1 MRMRALSFLAASA
14 LAATA
19 WFGTASA
26 APAPTARAASPGA
39 TAAAAAAGPMWAT
52 QLQFDDNGTAWSQ
65 AGFAALK
72 AKGLTTAEI
81 DMPWGTIEPS
91 QGGFSFTELDQEL
104 ANASAAGIKLIP
116 IFWYSGW
123 GGSPAPWVTGREVDS
138 SGASSPAPVW
148 WDPTYQPA
156 YFDYV
161 TKTVAHI
168 AANAGYGGS
177 ILDYGF
183 LDAQWDINGGA
194 SGWAQADVNEFH
206 NTYLPNT
213 YGTIAAFNSK
223 YQTSYASFSA
233 VPAAAIGQ
241 NLWGVYQAFRAW
253 SVQDTYGRLTA
264 AVRGVT
270 ASTPLYY
277 YFGGHFGNAVNYANI
292 PDIFFALAKQ
302 YTATVIVDA
311 AQSPGLA
318 LTFGSLAR
326 AYGVP
331 LAQEWTA
338 PSDSTQLAAQ
348 AVQWLANYGMGL
360 PEGGGE
366 DFFIHDGTQ
375 KDVVGWPIYTS
386 WVSTLQGIS
395 GAYPQQPVAVYMDF
409 SQAYGNTGGGAV
421 GSMEDAISNLWNGY
435 QAGFA
440 VVTSQEVANGT
451 VQLSSYKAVLPMN
464 GTDAN
469 ISAYQSAGGTVL
481 SNGSQMA
488 TYAPAYASLANSGV
502 LQVVPDVAASKTS
515 ATVTLADVTSGTAYN
530 AKLTFN
536 LAGLGMTAGSYHVV
550 DAGGNAVSQAAVT
563 GGICTAPNIQAAQ
576 LVQWNIVAGAAPAGT
591 PVPAACGSSGGM
603 PVISLRAHANND
615 IVTAENAGAA
625 SLIANRTAIGTWE
638 QFDLI
643 NNSDGSVSFRAHA
656 NGDVVTA
663 DNAGAAPLIAN
674 RTAIGPWEE
683 FDLIHNGDG
692 SVSLRA
698 HADGDIVTA
707 DNAGASPLIA
717 NRTAIGPW
725 EEFDLI
731 ND

>member
-1 MRMRALSFLAASA
+1 MRMRALSFLAACA
-14 LAATA
+14 LAATP
-19 WFGTASA
+19 WLGTASA
-26 APAPTARAASPGA
+26 APAQAAQTTPA
-39 TAAAAAAGPMWAT
+39 VAAAGPMWAT

-65 AGFAALK
+65 ASFAALK
-72 AKGLTTAEI
+72 AKGLTSAEI

-91 QGGFSFTELDQEL
+91 QNSFSFTELDQEL

-123 GGSPAPWVTGREVDS
+123 GGSPASWVTGREVDS

-148 WDPTYQPA
+148 WDPVYQPA

-168 AANAGYGGS
+168 AGSAGYGGS

-194 SGWAQADVNEFH
+194 SGWAQADLDEFH
-206 NTYLPNT
+206 STYLPNT

-223 YQTSYASFSA
+223 YQTSYANFSA
-233 VPAAAIGQ
+233 VPAAAVGQ
-241 NLWGVYQAFRAW
+241 PLWGVYQAFRAW

-264 AVRGVT
+264 AVRAVT

-292 PDIFFALAKQ
+292 PDIFFSLAKQ

-318 LTFGSLAR
+318 LTFGALAR

-338 PSDSTQLAAQ
+338 PSDSTQLSAQ
-348 AVQWLANYGMGL
+348 AVQWLSNYAMGL

-386 WVSTLQGIS
+386 WVPTLRTIT

-409 SQAYGNTGGGAV
+409 SQAYGNTSGGAV
-421 GSMEDAISNLWNGY
+421 NAMEDAISSLWDGY

-440 VVTSQEVANGT
+440 VVTSQEVADGT
-451 VQLSSYKAVLPMN
+451 VKLSAYKAILPMN
-464 GTDAN
+464 GPDAN
-469 ISAYQSAGGTVL
+469 VSAYQAAGGTVL
-481 SNGSQMA
+481 SNGSQLA
-488 TYAPAYASLANSGV
+488 SYAPAYATLANSGV
-502 LQVVPDVAASKTS
+502 LQVVPAVAASGTS

-530 AKLTFN
+530 AAVTFHF
-536 LAGLGMTAGSYHVV
+536 AGLGMTAGSYHVV
-550 DAGGNAVSQAAVT
+550 DAGGNTVPQAAVS
-563 GGICTAPNIQAAQ
+563 GGICTAPNISAAQ

-591 PVPAACGSSGGM
+591 PVPAACGGSSGT
-603 PVISLRAHANND
+603 PVISLRAHANGD
-615 IVTAENAGAA
+615 IVTADNAGAA
-625 SLIANRTAIGTWE
+625 PLIANRTAIGTWE

-643 NNSDGSVSFRAHA
+643 TDSDGSVSFRAHANGDIVTAENAGASSLIANRTAIGPWEEFDLIHNSDGSVSFRAHA
-656 NGDVVTA
+656 NGDIVTA
-663 DNAGAAPLIAN
+663 ENAGAAPLIAN

-683 FDLIHNGDG
+683 FDLI
-692 SVSLRA
+692 
-698 HADGDIVTA
+698 
-707 DNAGASPLIA
+707 
-717 NRTAIGPW
+717 
-725 EEFDLI
+725 

>member
-1 MRMRALSFLAASA
+1 MKMRALSFLAAGT
-14 LAATA
+14 LAAVA
-19 WFGTASA
+19 GLGTASA
-26 APAPTARAASPGA
+26 APAPSA
-39 TAAAAAAGPMWAT
+39 TAAAAPSPMWAT
-52 QLQFDDNGTAWSQ
+52 QLQFDNNGTAWSQ
-65 AGFAALK
+65 ASFAALK

-91 QGGFSFTELDQEL
+91 KGSFSFTELDQEL

-116 IFWYSGW
+116 IFWSSGW
-123 GGSPAPWVTGREVDS
+123 GGSPASWVTGREADS
-138 SGASSPAPVW
+138 TGASSPAPVW
-148 WDPTYQPA
+148 WDPVNQPA

-161 TKTVAHI
+161 TKTVSHI

-194 SGWAQADVNEFH
+194 SGWAPADIAEFH
-206 NTYLPNT
+206 TTYLPNT
-213 YGTIAAFNSK
+213 YGTVAAFNSK

-241 NLWGVYQAFRAW
+241 PLWGVYQAFRAW

-264 AVRGVT
+264 AVRAVT

-292 PDIFFALAKQ
+292 PDIFFSLAKQ
-302 YTATVIVDA
+302 YSATVIVDA

-338 PSDSTQLAAQ
+338 PSDSTQLSAQ
-348 AVQWLANYGMGL
+348 AVQWMANYAMGL

-386 WVSTLQGIS
+386 WLPSMQRIS
-395 GAYPQQPVAVYMDF
+395 GSYPQQPVAVYMDF

-451 VQLSSYKAVLPMN
+451 VKLSSYKAILPMN

-469 ISAYQSAGGTVL
+469 LSAYQAAGGTLL

-488 TYAPAYASLANSGV
+488 SYSSAYATLANTGV
-502 LQVVPDVAASKTS
+502 LQVVPAVAASGTG
-515 ATVTLADVTSGTAYN
+515 ATVTLADITSGTAYN
-530 AKLTFN
+530 AAVTFKF
-536 LAGLGMTAGSYHVV
+536 AGLGLAAGSYHVT
-550 DAGGNAVSQAAVT
+550 DASGNAVPQNPVS
-563 GGICTAPNIQAAQ
+563 GGICTAPNIQPAQ

-591 PVPAACGSSGGM
+591 PVPAACGGSAS
-603 PVISLRAHANND
+603 PVISLRAHANN
-615 IVTAENAGAA
+615 
-625 SLIANRTAIGTWE
+625 
-638 QFDLI
+638 
-643 NNSDGSVSFRAHA
+643 
-656 NGDVVTA
+656 
-663 DNAGAAPLIAN
+663 
-674 RTAIGPWEE
+674 
-683 FDLIHNGDG
+683 
-692 SVSLRA
+692 
-698 HADGDIVTA
+698 DIVTA

-717 NRTAIGPW
+717 NRTAIGTWEQFDLITNSDGSVSLRAHANGDIVSADNAGASPLIANRTAIGQWESFDLLTNADGSVSLRAHANGDIVTADNAGAAALIANRTAIGPW

-731 ND
+731 HD

>member
-1 MRMRALSFLAASA
+1 MRIRALSSLAACA

-19 WFGTASA
+19 WLGTASA
-26 APAPTARAASPGA
+26 APAATTARTAQA
-39 TAAAAAAGPMWAT
+39 TAAAAPSPMWAT
-52 QLQFDDNGTAWSQ
+52 QLQYDNNGTAWSQ
-65 AGFAALK
+65 ASFAALK
-72 AKGLTTAEI
+72 AKGLTTAEL

-91 QGGFSFTELDQEL
+91 QGSFSFTEFDQEL

-123 GGSPAPWVTGREVDS
+123 GGSPAPWVSGREVDS
-138 SGASSPAPVW
+138 TGATSPAPVW
-148 WDPTYQPA
+148 WDPVYQPA

-168 AANAGYGGS
+168 AGNAGYGGS

-194 SGWAQADVNEFH
+194 SGWAQADLNEFH

-241 NLWGVYQAFRAW
+241 SLWGVYQAFRAW

-264 AVRGVT
+264 AVRAVT

-292 PDIFFALAKQ
+292 PDIFFTLAKQ
-302 YTATVIVDA
+302 YSATVIVDA
-311 AQSPGLA
+311 AQSPGLT

-348 AVQWLANYGMGL
+348 AVQWLSNYGMGL

-386 WVSTLQGIS
+386 WLPALPTIT

-409 SQAYGNTGGGAV
+409 SQAYGNTSGGAV
-421 GSMEDAISNLWNGY
+421 GSMEDAITNLWNGY

-440 VVTSQEVANGT
+440 VVTSQEVDNGT
-451 VQLSSYKAVLPMN
+451 VKLSSYKAVLPMN

-469 ISAYQSAGGTVL
+469 LSAYQSAGGTVL
-481 SNGSQMA
+481 SNGSQLA
-488 TYAPAYASLANSGV
+488 SYAPAYASLADNGV
-502 LQVVPDVAASKTS
+502 LQVVPDVATTGTS
-515 ATVTLADVTSGTAYN
+515 ATVTLADITSGTAYS
-530 AKLTFN
+530 AALTFTI
-536 LAGLGMTAGSYHVV
+536 AGLGMTAGSYHVV
-550 DAGGNAVSQAAVT
+550 DAGGNVVPQTAVS

-591 PVPAACGSSGGM
+591 PVPSACGGSGGT

-615 IVTAENAGAA
+615 I
-625 SLIANRTAIGTWE
+625 
-638 QFDLI
+638 
-643 NNSDGSVSFRAHA
+643 
-656 NGDVVTA
+656 VTA

-674 RTAIGPWEE
+674 RTAIGTWEQFDLISNSDGSVSFRAHANGDIVTAENAGASSLIANRTAIGPWEE
-683 FDLIHNGDG
+683 FDLIHNSDG
-692 SVSLRA
+692 SVSFRA
-698 HADGDIVTA
+698 HANGDIVTA
-707 DNAGASPLIA
+707 DNAGSSPLIA

-731 ND
+731 HD